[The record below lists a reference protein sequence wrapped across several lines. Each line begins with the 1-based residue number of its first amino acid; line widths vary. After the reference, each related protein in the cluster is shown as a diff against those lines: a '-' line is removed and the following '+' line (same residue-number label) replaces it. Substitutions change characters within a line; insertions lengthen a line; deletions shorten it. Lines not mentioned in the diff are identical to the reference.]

1 MAYST
6 NEKDD
11 QSDTHSAID
20 DSILKKP
27 AVAAG
32 PRVAIQLPDTA
43 LTPVR
48 TRIPIEYRT
57 LSIQVYDSQRF
68 DTGTSGL
75 VGDKE
80 RKEQKQRDSEFFASL
95 DFHRV
100 PAQTLCNRLNVSPTA
115 GLDAGAAARRLGRN
129 GPNMLTPH
137 KSQLWKKLA
146 RYLFGD
152 FCSILWVGVVI
163 FFISWKPLGS
173 PPAPYNLALAIVV
186 LLVIFMQ
193 AIFSGFQDWSAQKVV
208 SSILTLIPDHALVWR
223 DGVKVSVPSRELVVG
238 DIVELSLGQK
248 VPADMR
254 IIKAS
259 QDLRF
264 DKSILT
270 GEFPFSVYF

>member
-1 MAYST
+1 MSYSIH
-6 NEKDD
+6 EKEE
-11 QSDTHSAID
+11 QSDAHSID
-20 DSILKKP
+20 NLKP
-27 AVAAG
+27 SG
-32 PRVAIQLPDTA
+32 PKVAIQLPDAT

-68 DTGTSGL
+68 DANTSS
-75 VGDKE
+75 DK
-80 RKEQKQRDSEFFASL
+80 QNQSDSDFFASL

-100 PAQTLCNRLNVSPTA
+100 PVQTLCNRLNVSASA
-115 GLDAGAAARRLGRN
+115 GLDGAAAARRLTRN
-129 GPNMLTPH
+129 GPNILTPH
-137 KSQLWKKLA
+137 KPQMWKKLL

-152 FCSILWVGVVI
+152 FCSILWFGVII
-163 FFISWKPLGS
+163 FFISWKPLGN

-223 DGVKVSVPSRELVVG
+223 DGEKVSVPSNQLVVG

-270 GEFPFSVYF
+270 GK